1 MNKAVPW
8 RIKGVPFDARTA
20 AMEAARRSGM
30 SLGEWL
36 NTVIEEQAQADGVD
50 ERDLDADD
58 RLEAVTRRLSSMRDD
73 GPPRHRADRG
83 RQSREP
89 DPVSGEPDEQ
99 PRVAPPSRH
108 RQPAP
113 REDARNE
120 FKAEH
125 LLENAIAAF
134 DRRAHRSSE
143 RTARALSEVAELLD
157 AGHRERARDDG
168 ALSAIADRL
177 TGIEERVARG
187 SVPTTDPAIHDAI
200 ARLERRVT
208 REAAPQTD
216 PAIRDTLVRLEQRI
230 ETLSKQTKRAVAQDA
245 PRERAAA
252 TELLATTAITA
263 PAPKRPLAAAI
274 AEVARRQQEL
284 DADSPREVRHA
295 SPARAHGFVAP
306 AVRNASPAAVASAT
320 PLNPL
325 ETRLA
330 ALVERLEKSATLK
343 EPAPRAEFTGL
354 EGHINMLADRIET
367 MRNEIAARPAPVASA
382 RGDDGIA
389 DIRRELAAMTKAI
402 SELAP
407 RASVSALET
416 AVRDLSGRVADSRI
430 DGAGE
435 AALAPVEA
443 LVRELLGVVRS
454 VDPSAAIDSL
464 DRGIRAVATK
474 LEAFSG
480 ITVSDPQAAREV
492 AEQTRAMRDSLAQLA
507 EKQIPAERIERGL
520 VDLSARVDA
529 IASAGVDPLGRGEM
543 AQRVGEI
550 RAMLSDPVAQERTL
564 QTLEKK
570 LEGIAARIDTMFG
583 ERFDTMQR
591 SFAAQIDARS
601 DGPDVENLVNDL
613 GTRLDNALSSGLK
626 AMERTVARLVEANN
640 APRPEAPATRLEEMV
655 RDLAARVDAG
665 ASAGIGA
672 DALEGVQ
679 QQIARLAEH
688 FDKTDRTAETLV
700 ALQESVSDL
709 FTRIEQSQNI
719 AVEAAEA
726 AARAAA
732 AEHARDGSD
741 IDPELAREVAD
752 LRLLQNTAD
761 HRTHATLAAVHE
773 TLSRVVERL
782 SNLEDDV
789 AETRQELPL
798 PAREPIPFRTPRAS
812 VPERRD
818 TEDAPAHD
826 IDDIFIEPGSSF
838 DRRPAGSR
846 AADDRAELRPQ
857 ASFIQA
863 ARRAA
868 QAAQT
873 VGDATPLD
881 KTAGKR
887 SVELEEKT
895 GNAPLDTVRAYYASR
910 KRPILLSLAALM
922 IIFGAWQVAKVAIE
936 DRPATA
942 TSSLAPAPAAREKTA
957 EKLPSAAKLDMPVPP
972 AATNIA
978 PAPAAPAPRAAA
990 VPPPIEIAPVETAA
1004 APPAPAIDRSPV
1016 GTIGLTPAPAVD
1028 TNGIVRALA
1037 VTGDPAAQFELAV
1050 RYGDGK
1056 LLSRDLKLSKE
1067 WFEKAAA
1074 KGVVPAQYR
1083 LGALYERGIGVPK
1096 DSAQAKI
1103 WYQRAADAGNA
1114 RAMHNLA
1121 VLAAD
1126 TADGKPNY
1134 AEAISWFRRA
1144 AEFGVKDSQFN
1155 LAILYARGMG
1165 TPANM
1170 TEAYQWFAAAAAQGD
1185 EDAAK
1190 KRDDVGA
1197 RLPPNDLARAK
1208 ALSAA
1213 FKPKT
1218 LDAAANE
1225 VAPPPGGWE
1234 SVKMPARPDQK
1245 TNARP
1250 KVSAL

>member
-30 SLGEWL
+30 SLGDWL
-36 NTVIEEQAQADGVD
+36 NTVIEEQAQEDGVD
-50 ERDLDADD
+50 EGDLDADD
-58 RLEAVTRRLSSMRDD
+58 RLQAVTRRLSSMRDD
-73 GPPRHRADRG
+73 GEPRERADRT
-83 RQSREP
+83 RQSRER
-89 DPVSGEPDEQ
+89 DPAPREPDEQ
-99 PRVAPPSRH
+99 PRVAPPSRP
-108 RQPAP
+108 RQPSS
-113 REDARNE
+113 RENVRSE

-187 SVPTTDPAIHDAI
+187 SVPKTDPAIHDAI

-208 REAAPQTD
+208 REIAPQTD
-216 PAIRDTLVRLEQRI
+216 PAVRDTLARLEQRI
-230 ETLSKQTKRAVAQDA
+230 ETLSKQTKRPAVQDA

-252 TELLATTAITA
+252 AELLATTAITA

-284 DADSPREVRHA
+284 DADSPREIRQP

-306 AVRNASPAAVASAT
+306 AVRNAPPAVVMPT
-320 PLNPL
+320 TQPNPL
-325 ETRLA
+325 EARLA
-330 ALVERLEKSATLK
+330 ALVERLEKSATQK
-343 EPAPRAEFTGL
+343 EPAPRAEFSGL
-354 EGHINMLADRIET
+354 EGQINTLADRIET
-367 MRNEIAARPAPVASA
+367 MRNEIAARPAPVAA
-382 RGDDGIA
+382 LRGEDGIA

-474 LEAFSG
+474 LETFSG

-591 SFAAQIDARS
+591 SFAAQIDARP
-601 DGPDVENLVNDL
+601 DVPDVENLVNDL

-640 APRPEAPATRLEEMV
+640 APRPEAPTTRLEEMV

-665 ASAGIGA
+665 ASAGTGA

-688 FDKTDRTAETLV
+688 FDQTDRTSETLV
-700 ALQESVSDL
+700 ALQKSVSDL
-709 FTRIEQSQNI
+709 FARIEQSQDI

-789 AETRQELPL
+789 ADTRHEPAA

-812 VPERRD
+812 GPERRNAD
-818 TEDAPAHD
+818 EAEAHD
-826 IDDIFIEPGSSF
+826 IDDIFIEPGTGF

-881 KTAGKR
+881 KSAGKR
-887 SVELEEKT
+887 SVALEEKT

-936 DRPATA
+936 DRPAAA
-942 TSSLAPAPAAREKTA
+942 TSSIVPTPAREKTV
-957 EKLPSAAKLDMPVPP
+957 EKLSSAAKIDVPVAP
-972 AATNIA
+972 AAIDIA
-978 PAPAAPAPRAAA
+978 RGPAAPAAGAAA
-990 VPPPIEIAPVETAA
+990 MPPPIETAPVAAA
-1004 APPAPAIDRSPV
+1004 APPAAPAIDRSPV
-1016 GTIGLTPAPAVD
+1016 GTISLTPPPAVD
-1028 TNGIVRALA
+1028 TNGIVRAFA

-1074 KGVVPAQYR
+1074 KGVIPAQYR

-1096 DSAQAKI
+1096 DPVQAKI

-1134 AEAISWFRRA
+1134 AEAIGWFKRA

-1197 RLPPNDLARAK
+1197 RLQPNDLARAK

-1234 SVKMPARPDQK
+1234 SMKMPARPDQK
-1245 TNARP
+1245 PITRP